1 MRKENDPIR
10 EGDIYYELCV
20 VNKNKTVSLTKH
32 LFYTTALHL
41 FYTTAL
47 RLARK
52 KHMLGCKVKH
62 MHKKCDEVTLEDISK
77 KV

>member
-10 EGDIYYELCV
+10 EDDIYYELCV
-20 VNKNKTVSLTKH
+20 VNKNKTVSLNK
-32 LFYTTALHL
+32 FL

-52 KHMLGCKVKH
+52 RHMLGHKVKY
-62 MHKKCDEVTLEDISK
+62 MHRKIGEVTLEDISS

>member
-20 VNKNKTVSLTKH
+20 INKNKTVSLTK
-32 LFYTTALHL
+32 HL

-62 MHKKCDEVTLEDISK
+62 MHRKCNEVTLEDISN